1 MKLSKAQQVL
11 LVVLAESEMACA
23 GGTEVH
29 KREEPTALV
38 LARMGLVEL
47 VPVVADRKFK
57 EATLTTEG
65 WRRAYIL
72 LNARHAMLLSIM
84 REVADANEYLGSIA
98 NEAVAKDEALREN
111 VKE

>member
-11 LVVLAESEMACA
+11 LVVLAECA
-23 GGTEVH
+23 GGTELH

-47 VPVVADRKFK
+47 VADRKSK
-57 EATLTTEG
+57 GATLTTEG

-72 LNARHAMLLSIM
+72 LNARHATLLSIM
-84 REVADANEYLGSIA
+84 REVADANEYLTGSIA
-98 NEAVAKDEALREN
+98 NEAIAKDEALRRGES
-111 VKE
+111 